1 MASFE
6 FSFPAINAGTTFVF
20 GSWVCIADRSGG
32 FSSHLINP
40 TNTEII
46 RQEQLSKI
54 TSAEILLPQ
63 LVNEIEKM
71 SFSDTTSTRRPSIH
85 LPLALRN
92 SVASYSA
99 SPAVN
104 STKGV
109 LTEVHPDSS
118 QLSSYL
124 PTGYLLGQDHSARLP
139 GGQSLG

>member
-1 MASFE
+1 MASFD
-6 FSFPAINAGTTFVF
+6 FSFPAIDAGTTFVF
-20 GSWVCIADRSGG
+20 GSWACIANGSEG

-46 RQEQLSKI
+46 RLEQLSKI

-63 LVNEIEKM
+63 LVSEIEKM

-99 SPAVN
+99 F
-104 STKGV
+104 TRREFHQRG
-109 LTEVHPDSS
+109 PD
-118 QLSSYL
+118 
-124 PTGYLLGQDHSARLP
+124 
-139 GGQSLG
+139 GGTSR